1 MVDSDNEQFFSKLE
15 GVINYNDNNKDVQ
28 RIFENSRE
36 MWTQNFNHCDV
47 LFLLS
52 KVHDTCVGPLFTPL

>member
-1 MVDSDNEQFFSKLE
+1 MGISGAMVDSDNEQFFSKLE

-36 MWTQNFNHCDV
+36 T
-47 LFLLS
+47 
-52 KVHDTCVGPLFTPL
+52 